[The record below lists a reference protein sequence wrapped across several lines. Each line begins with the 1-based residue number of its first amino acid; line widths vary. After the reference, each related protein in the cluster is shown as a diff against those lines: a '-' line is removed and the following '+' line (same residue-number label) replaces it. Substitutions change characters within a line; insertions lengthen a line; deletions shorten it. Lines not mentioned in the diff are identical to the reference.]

1 MPTTAGPRART
12 TRLPARS
19 GTRRGRSLLVAS
31 AAALALAA
39 AGCGDVDDQAQAP
52 LDGTTD
58 QAEQTP
64 TSTEGDGEP
73 TQAPADEETEQ
84 TEAPAGE
91 ETEAAAE
98 AVTFVA
104 VDIDYSQAPDQVPA
118 GPLVVRLVNE
128 GALPHNVT
136 IEELDDRT
144 VVHTPG
150 RETGEG
156 EVELEP
162 GTYTY
167 YCDVPGHR
175 LAGMEG
181 TLEVTEDAAG

>member
-1 MPTTAGPRART
+1 MSTIHGAHARRT
-12 TRLPARS
+12 PLPASRR
-19 GTRRGRSLLVAS
+19 TRRGRSLLVAS
-31 AAALALAA
+31 TAALVLVA
-39 AGCGDVDDQAQAP
+39 AGCGDADDQAQAP
-52 LDGTTD
+52 LDGGPD

-64 TSTEGDGEP
+64 TTPVTTSPTAAAGPTAGEP
-73 TQAPADEETEQ
+73 TPS
-84 TEAPAGE
+84 PAGE
-91 ETEAAAE
+91 GTEAAAE
-98 AVTFVA
+98 TATFVA

-118 GPLVVRLVNE
+118 GPVVLRLVNE

-144 VVHTPG
+144 VVETSG
-150 RETGEG
+150 SETGEAT
-156 EVELEP
+156 VELGP

-181 TLEVTEDAAG
+181 TLEVTEDASG